1 MLRKCRHIVHTV
13 LRRFAVESFV
23 YRYKMFSR
31 TVKIKKLFTVNI
43 KNRTA
48 VHFLYYVFIPQ
59 ESRYEP
65 SRAALYSL
73 AAVIELFAAVVWLQQ
88 HSAEIVEC
96 VYFNFGH
103 IEIDIKRIL

>member
-1 MLRKCRHIVHTV
+1 M
-13 LRRFAVESFV
+13 
-23 YRYKMFSR
+23 
-31 TVKIKKLFTVNI
+31 KK
-43 KNRTA
+43 
-48 VHFLYYVFIPQ
+48 
-59 ESRYEP
+59 SWYEP

-103 IEIDIKRIL
+103 IEIDIERIL